1 MLIEADNNCFTHFLF
16 LLEQEGMEDGDDF
29 AGFRLRVS
37 ELVKDVVFIV
47 GSASV
52 FKHCF
57 LCIHGQS
64 QMAWESTEASLFIMQ
79 AVAKNILPSVCS
91 ATSDHFFG

>member
-1 MLIEADNNCFTHFLF
+1 ML
-16 LLEQEGMEDGDDF
+16 EDGEDF
-29 AGFRLRVS
+29 AGFRSRVS

-57 LCIHGQS
+57 LSIRGQS
-64 QMAWESTEASLFIMQ
+64 QMPWEASEASLFIMQ
-79 AVAKNILPSVCS
+79 AVAKNIIP
-91 ATSDHFFG
+91 

>member
-1 MLIEADNNCFTHFLF
+1 MSVEARSNRFTRFVF
-16 LLEQEGMEDGDDF
+16 VLEQEGILEDGDDF

-79 AVAKNILPSVCS
+79 AVAKNILPSVC
-91 ATSDHFFG
+91 FC

>member
-16 LLEQEGMEDGDDF
+16 LLEQEGILEDGDDF

-52 FKHCF
+52 FNTAFSASTDKVKWP
-57 LCIHGQS
+57 S
-64 QMAWESTEASLFIMQ
+64 ESY
-79 AVAKNILPSVCS
+79 V
-91 ATSDHFFG
+91 G

>member
-1 MLIEADNNCFTHFLF
+1 MLE
-16 LLEQEGMEDGDDF
+16 ESDDF
-29 AGFRLRVS
+29 AGFRSRVS

-57 LCIHGQS
+57 YSIHGQNNLP
-64 QMAWESTEASLFIMQ
+64 WEVTESALFIMQ
-79 AVAKNILPSVCS
+79 AVAKNILP
-91 ATSDHFFG
+91 